1 MKKKVIEN
9 MVEVKLG
16 WYFARIV
23 GSDRLTIVGCWGDRI
38 QKQVKEDV
46 EVLEKVPKKVLEGK
60 YKVLNLREIQNE
72 R

>member
-1 MKKKVIEN
+1 MN
-9 MVEVKLG
+9 NEVKLG
-16 WYFARIV
+16 YYFARIK

-38 QKQVKEDV
+38 EKQVKEDV
-46 EVLEKVPKKVLEGK
+46 EVLEPVPRKVLDGK

>member
-1 MKKKVIEN
+1 MTL
-9 MVEVKLG
+9 LG
-16 WYFARIV
+16 YYFARIK

-60 YKVLNLREIQNE
+60 YKVLNLRSIQNE
-72 R
+72 RTRNT